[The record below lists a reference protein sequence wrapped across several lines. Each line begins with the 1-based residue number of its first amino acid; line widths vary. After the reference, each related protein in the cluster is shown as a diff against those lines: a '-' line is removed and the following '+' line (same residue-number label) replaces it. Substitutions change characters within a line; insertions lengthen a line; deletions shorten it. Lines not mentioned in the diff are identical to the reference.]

1 MYHFKQGAPTR
12 QAHKGIPE
20 GQFEEEQGQGGFFGP
35 VSHLI
40 KEKPSTRWTNI
51 EGNLK
56 PRMFDVIKLPH
67 ESADD
72 CRKRLLFNNDVTIS
86 YAWMKPSQ
94 TPKALR
100 NADGDWMYF
109 CHKGSGVV
117 LTEYGLLK
125 FNAGTYI
132 NIQKCITHSFILNES
147 SEFLVIESRS
157 SHYREPDRG
166 ILGRHIP
173 WDINALGTP
182 NLDELN
188 QFLFEK
194 KIDIREIHIKHG
206 EEMTKISYD
215 ASIFDVTGWKG
226 DLFPYTLHI
235 EHLMPVMSHRAHLP
249 PSVHSTFVA
258 NNFVICTFC
267 PRPLEEDSDA
277 LKVPFYHQNMDYD
290 EMIFYHAGDFFS
302 RDNLHAGMMSFHP
315 VGFPHGP
322 HPKAIGK
329 AATRTHTDEY
339 AVMVDARWPLMR
351 DPALEKIEL
360 TDYWKSWQKK

>member
-1 MYHFKQGAPTR
+1 MYHFKQGEPTR

-20 GQFEEEQGQGGFFGP
+20 GRFEEEQGEGGFFGP

-56 PRMFDVIKLPH
+56 PRMFDVIKLTH
-67 ESADD
+67 QSQDD
-72 CRKRLLFNNDVTIS
+72 VRQRMLYNNDVTLS
-86 YAWMKPSQ
+86 YAWMKPSSE
-94 TPKALR
+94 PKAIR

-109 CHKGSGVV
+109 CHSGSGAV

-132 NIQKCITHSFILNES
+132 CMQKCITHSFILNEP
-147 SEFLVIESRS
+147 SEFFVIENRT
-157 SHYREPDRG
+157 SHFREPDRG
-166 ILGRHIP
+166 IVGRHVP
-173 WDINALGTP
+173 WDINALVTP
-182 NLDELN
+182 DLEALNIFMKEKNL
-188 QFLFEK
+188 
-194 KIDIREIHIKHG
+194 DIREIQIKHTD
-206 EEMTKISYD
+206 EITKISYD
-215 ASIFDVTGWKG
+215 ANIFDVKGWKG
-226 DLFPYTLHI
+226 DLFPFTLHI
-235 EHLMPVMSHRAHLP
+235 EHLMPIMSHRAHLP

-267 PRPLEEDSDA
+267 PRPLEEDADA

-290 EMIFYHAGDFFS
+290 EVIFYHAGDFFS

-315 VGFPHGP
+315 AGFPHGP

-329 AATRTHTDEY
+329 ASTRTHTDEY
-339 AVMVDARWPLMR
+339 AVMIDARWPLKR
-351 DPALEKIEL
+351 DPAMESVEL
-360 TDYWKSWQKK
+360 VEYWKSWQKK

>member
-1 MYHFKQGAPTR
+1 MYHFKQGEPTR

-20 GQFEEEQGQGGFFGP
+20 GAFEEEQGQGGFFGP

-56 PRMFDVIKLPH
+56 PRMFDLVKVPQ
-67 ESADD
+67 EEM
-72 CRKRLLFNNDVTIS
+72 RQRLLYNNDVTLS
-86 YAWMKPSQ
+86 LVFMKPTSQ
-94 TPKALR
+94 PKALR

-109 CHKGSGVV
+109 CHSGQGVV

-132 NIQKCITHSFILNES
+132 CIQKCVTHAFILDEPS
-147 SEFLVIESRS
+147 QFFLIENRT
-157 SHYREPDRG
+157 SHFREPDRG
-166 ILGRHIP
+166 ILGRHVP

-182 NLDELN
+182 DLEACHQLMKD
-188 QFLFEK
+188 K
-194 KIDIREIHIKHG
+194 KIDIREIQIKHTD
-206 EEMTKISYD
+206 EITKISYD
-215 ASIFDVTGWKG
+215 ENIFDVRGWKG
-226 DLFPYTLHI
+226 DLFPFTLHI
-235 EHLMPVMSHRAHLP
+235 SHLMPIMSHRAHIP

-258 NNFVICTFC
+258 SNFVICTFC
-267 PRPLEEDSDA
+267 PRPLEEDEDA

-290 EMIFYHAGDFFS
+290 EVIFYHAGDFFS
-302 RDNLHAGMMSFHP
+302 RDNMHAGMMSFHP
-315 VGFPHGP
+315 AGFPHGP

-329 AATRTHTDEY
+329 AAKRTHTDEY
-339 AVMVDARWPLMR
+339 AVMIDSRWPLKR
-351 DPALEKIEL
+351 DPFVEKVEL